1 MNRRLFPF
9 FFLLFFEALIEKTAI
24 FVRKRKGRMR
34 MDSIRL
40 FVEELI
46 VKCGVSG
53 VSVSVVRHILLVI
66 VVVLLAMLS
75 YSIGRRLILLLTKAV
90 ALKGMQ
96 WNHALLVSVCRII
109 PAVVVWELLPLV
121 FYQYHTVRELLTRIT
136 AIYITV
142 MVTRAAIALLDS
154 FNGLK
159 GEERSAKQQYLKSLC
174 GVLKI
179 VAVFLACIFV
189 ISIVIGRSPLTLFAG
204 LGATSA
210 ILMLVFKDTIAG
222 LVAGI
227 QLTSNDMVHKGDW
240 ITVPKADVNGVVEE
254 ISLTTVKVRN
264 FDNTIVTVTPQT
276 LVEDSFQNWIGM
288 QQSEGRRVKRVVYYD
303 FRSVRL
309 VDETLRNQLAEKE
322 YFKAE
327 ELEGSVVNMAL
338 YRRFIEQY
346 LSRNAY
352 VNNQLTFIV
361 CQKEATNTGL
371 PLEFYFFLKNKE
383 WEDYEHQLAEIM
395 EYIYAV
401 TPDFGLKIYQQ
412 VPVQ

>member
-1 MNRRLFPF
+1 M
-9 FFLLFFEALIEKTAI
+9 
-24 FVRKRKGRMR
+24 RKRKGQISMET
-34 MDSIRL
+34 IRL

-46 VKCGVSG
+46 IRCGLHG
-53 VSVSVVRHILLVI
+53 SVVPVVRHILLVI

-75 YSIGRRLILLLTKAV
+75 YSVGRRVILLLTKVV
-90 ALKGMQ
+90 ARKGMQ
-96 WNHALLVSVCRII
+96 WNKALLVSVCRII
-109 PAVVVWELLPLV
+109 PAIVVWELLPLV
-121 FYQYHTVRELLTRIT
+121 FYQYHVVRVLLTRLT
-136 AIYITV
+136 AIYIIV

-154 FNGLK
+154 FDGLR
-159 GEERSAKQQYLKSLC
+159 GDERSAKQQYLKSLR

-179 VAVFLACIFV
+179 VAVFLACILV
-189 ISIVIGRSPLTLFAG
+189 VATAIGRSPMTLFAG

-210 ILMLVFKDTIAG
+210 ILMLVFKDTISG

-240 ITVPKADVNGVVEE
+240 ITVPSANLNGVVED

-303 FRSVRL
+303 FRSVCMI
-309 VDETLRNQLAEKE
+309 DETLRKQLVEKG
-322 YFKAE
+322 YFKPE
-327 ELEGSVVNMAL
+327 EVEGSIVNMAL
-338 YRRFIEQY
+338 YRRFIERF

-352 VNNQLTFIV
+352 VNQQLTFLV
-361 CQKEATNTGL
+361 CQKEGTNAGL
-371 PLEFYFFLKNKE
+371 PLEFYFFLKDKE
-383 WEDYEHQLAEIM
+383 WINYEHQLAEIM

-412 VPVQ
+412 TPMQ